1 MNSLFICLFSL
12 NSGYRMG
19 VLRLSNETFQV
30 RRNKEGKAEMKR
42 KIRRC
47 VSVLAAAAVLIS
59 GIQAPVSVQAQVQ
72 KQQTG
77 GSRDVQ
83 LSADNGT
90 TVTTREEF
98 MDALQQRK
106 GYRKYGLE

>member
-1 MNSLFICLFSL
+1 M
-12 NSGYRMG
+12 
-19 VLRLSNETFQV
+19 ETFQV

-59 GIQAPVSVQAQVQ
+59 GIQAPVSVQAQVEE
-72 KQQTG
+72 QQTG
-77 GSRDVQ
+77 GSRDVR
-83 LSADNGT
+83 LSTDNGI

-98 MDALQQRK
+98 MNALQQRK
-106 GYRKYGLE
+106 SPIIVANFIEKFY